1 MDWTWSSITLAILAG
16 IGIGVLIVF
25 RGPILRFITEV
36 WLELTKA
43 SWPWDP
49 KQTGFRK
56 YKELI
61 DSTVVV
67 VISSILLGGYVTFA
81 DWILRNVVGA
91 LTSYGA

>member
-1 MDWTWSSITLAILAG
+1 MSWGTLTLYILLGIAAG
-16 IGIGVLIVF
+16 VVLAF
-25 RGPILRFITEV
+25 RKPIFRFLQEV

-49 KQTGFRK
+49 KQTGFRR

-67 VISSILLGGYVTFA
+67 IISSILLGGYVTFA

-91 LTSYGA
+91 ITSYGA

>member
-1 MDWTWSSITLAILAG
+1 MSWGTITLYILLGFAVG
-16 IGIGVLIVF
+16 IVLVF
-25 RGPILRFITEV
+25 RKPILRFLQEV

-49 KQTGFRK
+49 KQTGFRR

-67 VISSILLGGYVTFA
+67 IISSILLGGYVTFA

-91 LTSYGA
+91 ITSYGA